1 MPEILALAGLVVA
14 TLAYFLLVR
23 RRASV
28 RSGLQA
34 MSRALAASNEIALQ
48 RLHLK
53 PTKPTAPAEADWRE
67 GIVGADR
74 RSGTDRRK
82 ADHRRF
88 GRGRRS
94 GGDRRR
100 RKQSR

>member
-1 MPEILALAGLVVA
+1 MPEILALVGLVLG

-23 RRASV
+23 RRATV

-34 MSRALAASNEIALQ
+34 ISRALAASNEIALQ
-48 RLHLK
+48 RLHLRPSQ
-53 PTKPTAPAEADWRE
+53 PTPPAQAEY
-67 GIVGADR
+67 VGTER

-82 ADHRRF
+82 TDHRRF

-100 RKQSR
+100 RDQPR

>member
-1 MPEILALAGLVVA
+1 MPEILAVAGLVVG

-28 RSGLQA
+28 RSGLSA
-34 MSRALAASNEIALQ
+34 MSRALAASNEVALQ

-53 PTKPTAPAEADWRE
+53 PAPQPAPEGDWRE
-67 GIVGADR
+67 GIVGTDR
-74 RSGTDRRK
+74 RSGTERRRTN
-82 ADHRRF
+82 HRRF

-94 GGDRRR
+94 GGDRRH
-100 RKQSR
+100 

>member
-1 MPEILALAGLVVA
+1 MLEILAIAGLVFG

-28 RSGLQA
+28 RSGLWT

-53 PTKPTAPAEADWRE
+53 PPERPPESGEGDWRE
-67 GIVGADR
+67 GIVAKDR
-74 RSGTDRRK
+74 RSGKDRRS

-100 RKQSR
+100 S

>member
-1 MPEILALAGLVVA
+1 MPEILALVGLAVG

-28 RSGLQA
+28 RSALA
-34 MSRALAASNEIALQ
+34 SMSRALAASNETALQ

-53 PTKPTAPAEADWRE
+53 PSPEARAAQAAARD
-67 GIVGADR
+67 GIIDADR
-74 RSGTDRRK
+74 RSGTDRRETN
-82 ADHRRF
+82 HRRF

-94 GGDRRR
+94 GGERRR
-100 RKQSR
+100 S